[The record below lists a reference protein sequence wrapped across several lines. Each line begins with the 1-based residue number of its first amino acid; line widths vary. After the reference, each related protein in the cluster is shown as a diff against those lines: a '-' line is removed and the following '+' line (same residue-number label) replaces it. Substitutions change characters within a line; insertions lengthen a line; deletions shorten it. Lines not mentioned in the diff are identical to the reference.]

1 MYKNMVYHK
10 IYFKGS
16 SSLLNH
22 LHMKKA
28 YYRYHHMN
36 RQTNKEFSKEFSPA
50 YTWKKILLIALES
63 PELCSTLAAI
73 KKFITMENFE
83 KGEEQG
89 SEELLYG
96 CNGGEF
102 VFCLAAKREL

>member
-28 YYRYHHMN
+28 YYRHHHVN
-36 RQTNKEFSKEFSPA
+36 RQTNKGFSKEFLPA
-50 YTWKKILLIALES
+50 YMWKKILLIALES

-73 KKFITMENFE
+73 KKFVNNRHKNLTQMENFE
-83 KGEEQG
+83 KGEE
-89 SEELLYG
+89 
-96 CNGGEF
+96 
-102 VFCLAAKREL
+102 

>member
-28 YYRYHHMN
+28 YYRHHHVN
-36 RQTNKEFSKEFSPA
+36 RQTNKEIQQRIFTCIHVEEDLVDCFR
-50 YTWKKILLIALES
+50 
-63 PELCSTLAAI
+63 
-73 KKFITMENFE
+73 ITRVMFNF
-83 KGEEQG
+83 
-89 SEELLYG
+89 G
-96 CNGGEF
+96 CNQKVG
-102 VFCLAAKREL
+102 